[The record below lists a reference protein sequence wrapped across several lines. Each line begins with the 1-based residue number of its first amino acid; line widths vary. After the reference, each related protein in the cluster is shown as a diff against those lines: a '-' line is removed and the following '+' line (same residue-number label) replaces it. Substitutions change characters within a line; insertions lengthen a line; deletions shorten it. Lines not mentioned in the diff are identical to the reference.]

1 MITVCSQVS
10 HSLELE
16 PGARSIGSKGT
27 YSRSGVSKKRGGA
40 QVVTIQEGAVWAFH
54 TVGDRNTKTLK
65 ECWSLRNPFKESL
78 LAPVKD
84 AQRSCKTKAGEGQLR
99 LSVER
104 SWCVSV
110 DLKSPQ
116 NTLCAVGQEGRA
128 GGSTFQKV

>member
-27 YSRSGVSKKRGGA
+27 YSRSGVSKKGGS
-40 QVVTIQEGAVWAFH
+40 ISCNHPGRSSLGLY
-54 TVGDRNTKTLK
+54 TVGDRNTRTLK

-78 LAPVKD
+78 LAPVDD
-84 AQRSCKTKAGEGQLR
+84 AQRSCKTKAGERQLR